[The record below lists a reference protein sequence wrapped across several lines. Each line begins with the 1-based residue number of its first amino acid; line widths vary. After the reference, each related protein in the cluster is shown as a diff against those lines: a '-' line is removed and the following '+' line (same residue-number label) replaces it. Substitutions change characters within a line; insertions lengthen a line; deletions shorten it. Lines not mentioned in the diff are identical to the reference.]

1 MKVVVD
7 KIPPEGI
14 AFSEEHPPEWLTNIP
29 EFSQPGDTYIQ
40 DRILLS
46 GQVSREG
53 QNLRLRGEV
62 ATRLHTFCTRCG
74 DEVEWPLGGSFDLVL
89 MPGKPRRPEEE
100 VGLTPEE
107 MDHLYFEGPEV
118 ELDQYF
124 REEVALGIPIQT
136 LCREDCR
143 GLCPRCG
150 VNWNRESCACAQSEG
165 DPRLGILRK
174 LKIKS

>member
-1 MKVVVD
+1 
-7 KIPPEGI
+7 
-14 AFSEEHPPEWLTNIP
+14 
-29 EFSQPGDTYIQ
+29 
-40 DRILLS
+40 
-46 GQVSREG
+46 
-53 QNLRLRGEV
+53 
-62 ATRLHTFCTRCG
+62 
-74 DEVEWPLGGSFDLVL
+74 LGVSFDLVL

-124 REEVALGIPIQT
+124 REEVALEIPIQI

-150 VNWNRESCACAQSEG
+150 VNWNRESCACAKSEG
-165 DPRLGILRK
+165 EPRLDILRN